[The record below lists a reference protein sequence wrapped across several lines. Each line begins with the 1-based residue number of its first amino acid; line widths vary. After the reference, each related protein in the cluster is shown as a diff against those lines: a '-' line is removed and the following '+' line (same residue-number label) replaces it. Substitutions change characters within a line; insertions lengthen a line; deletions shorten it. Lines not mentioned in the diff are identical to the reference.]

1 MKIRCDFFRA
11 DVMSN
16 LGTIQEYLLTME
28 KQLELLCE
36 TKGALLR
43 AECESWEDLQAELPG
58 FEMTFNQVFPRC
70 LRYSFIVFLYSA
82 VETELEALRRELI
95 KRRKLSE
102 VPVSAKATPLERC
115 KTFLCTNFSLD
126 FGSIPV
132 WEKLLTLEKVRDCI
146 AHTGG
151 QIEVSRDRAFL
162 ERMAKSDIGFGI
174 SEHSVF
180 RGRLRIEKE
189 FCFSSA
195 NAAITFFDF
204 VFERTGFGPA
214 RLTFDT

>member
-1 MKIRCDFFRA
+1 
-11 DVMSN
+11 MSN
-16 LGTIQEYLLTME
+16 LKTIQEYLLTME
-28 KQLELLCE
+28 KQLELLRE

-58 FEMTFNQVFPRC
+58 FEITFDQVFPRC
-70 LRYSFIVFLYSA
+70 LRYSFIVFLYSV
-82 VETELEALRRELI
+82 VETELEALRGELI
-95 KRRKLSE
+95 KRRELSE
-102 VPVSAKATPLERC
+102 GPVSVKVSPLERC
-115 KTFLCTNFSLD
+115 KTFLSANFSFD

-146 AHTGG
+146 VHTGG
-151 QIEVSRDRAFL
+151 RIEVSRDRAFL
-162 ERMAKSDIGFGI
+162 EKMAKSDIGFGI

-180 RGRLRIEKE
+180 RDRLHIEQE
-189 FCFSSA
+189 FCVSSA

-214 RLTFDT
+214 QLTFEA